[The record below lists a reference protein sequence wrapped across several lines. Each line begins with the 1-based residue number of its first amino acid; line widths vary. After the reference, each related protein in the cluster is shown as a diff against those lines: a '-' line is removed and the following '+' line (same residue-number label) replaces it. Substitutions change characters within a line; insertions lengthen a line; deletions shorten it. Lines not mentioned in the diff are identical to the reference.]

1 MKKFY
6 KISEL
11 SKELDLI
18 NPKTKKPLN
27 HVLRY
32 WETEFKEIKPKK
44 INNIRYYSSDQIE
57 IIKKIKFLLKK
68 KGMTIIGVKKF
79 LNKNVNKLDDNN
91 NISLKTNY
99 YKNSIKS
106 KSKEILKKVNRLKN
120 YGKKNSS

>member
-11 SKELDLI
+11 SKELNLVD
-18 NPKTKKPLN
+18 PKTKKPLN
-27 HVLRY
+27 HVIRY
-32 WETEFKEIKPKK
+32 WESEFKEIKPKK
-44 INNIRYYSSDQIE
+44 INNIRYYSVDQIE

-68 KGMTIIGVKKF
+68 KGMTILGVKK
-79 LNKNVNKLDDNN
+79 LLDKNINELDVNN

-99 YKNSIKS
+99 YKNSIRV
-106 KSKEILKKVNRLKN
+106 KSKEILKKVNKLKS

>member
-44 INNIRYYSSDQIE
+44 INNIRYYSTDQIE

-68 KGMTIIGVKKF
+68 KGMTINGVKKF
-79 LNKNVNKLDDNN
+79 LDKNVNKLDDNN
-91 NISLKTNY
+91 NISLKTDY
-99 YKNSIKS
+99 YKNSLKI
-106 KSKEILKKVNRLKN
+106 KSKEILKKINRLKT

>member
-32 WETEFKEIKPKK
+32 WETEFKEIKPRK